1 VRHET
6 DSTIVASNI
15 IFGDTIENDAGFK
28 VFLHPGFEVK
38 LGAEFDAYNDGC
50 D

>member
-15 IFGDTIENDAGFK
+15 IFGDTIEYDAGFNI
-28 VFLHPGFEVK
+28 FLNSGFEVK
-38 LGAEFDAYNDGC
+38 
-50 D
+50 